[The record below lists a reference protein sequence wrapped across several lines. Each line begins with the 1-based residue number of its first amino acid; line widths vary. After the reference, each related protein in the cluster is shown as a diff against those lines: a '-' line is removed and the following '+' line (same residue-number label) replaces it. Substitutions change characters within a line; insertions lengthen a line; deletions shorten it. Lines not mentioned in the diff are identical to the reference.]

1 MTYFYIQNGS
11 WLVYQHN
18 GASKIEQNL
27 NTNFLN
33 ICDWFVD
40 KKLSVHFEEDKTKCI
55 LFVSKQKL
63 NKIGSLNIRYRIT
76 QIK

>member
-18 GASKIEQNL
+18 DASKIEQNL
-27 NTNFLN
+27 NKNFLN
-33 ICDWFVD
+33 ICDWFAD

-55 LFVSKQKL
+55 LFVTKQKL